1 MKKHQFQLTV
11 LLTFTY
17 LTPSAKAA
25 GDGDLWA
32 PFVMNVCMAQDDAY
46 LQTTFAKKISENP
59 QYLAAMREGVMG
71 ELIKCIAKKS
81 PMPNDLCNTLLDQ
94 TEVPNKLL
102 NLDTLFQKYGD
113 SIQKMAKPMQECTPP
128 GVK

>member
-1 MKKHQFQLTV
+1 MKNHLIQLIALIAFTS
-11 LLTFTY
+11 LTT
-17 LTPSAKAA
+17 SVKAA
-25 GDGDLWA
+25 GDGDLWT
-32 PFVMNVCMAQDDAY
+32 PFVMNVCMAQDVAY
-46 LQTTFAKKISENP
+46 LQTNFAKKISENP
-59 QYLAAMREGVMG
+59 QYLAEMRKGEMG

-94 TEVPNKLL
+94 TEVPNKSL
-102 NLDTLFQKYGD
+102 NLDTLYQKYGD